1 MSTKTRVLNVRVVG
15 FSAPE
20 RQMLNSIFLLSVAP
34 ARQIGYKLWNP
45 EAGVAPD
52 LILVDYHLAAETGI
66 DCIGTIRA
74 KAGYDV
80 PAILITAD
88 RSPGVE
94 EEARVNGLQLL
105 RKPLKP
111 AALRALMTR
120 LHTRPAA
127 AE

>member
-1 MSTKTRVLNVRVVG
+1 M
-15 FSAPE
+15 P
-20 RQMLNSIFLLSVAP
+20 RQASS
-34 ARQIGYKLWNP
+34 
-45 EAGVAPD
+45 PD
-52 LILVDYHLAAETGI
+52 IILADYHLAAETGI
-66 DCIGTIRA
+66 DCIGAIRA
-74 KAGYDV
+74 RAGYDV

-94 EEARVNGLQLL
+94 EEARANGLQLL

-120 LHTRPAA
+120 LHTRRAA